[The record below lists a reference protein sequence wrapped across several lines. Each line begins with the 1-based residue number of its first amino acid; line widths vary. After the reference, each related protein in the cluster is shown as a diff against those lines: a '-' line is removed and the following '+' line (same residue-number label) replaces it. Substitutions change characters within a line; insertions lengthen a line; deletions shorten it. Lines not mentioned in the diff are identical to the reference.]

1 MKPMPHEQKR
11 LQQYAT
17 LTFSLSLDTRPAVTK
32 KSISEF
38 TQDVAN
44 MLRQKRQVKRW
55 VLALVE
61 LDKEG
66 K

>member
-1 MKPMPHEQKR
+1 MKPMLHEQKR

-17 LTFSLSLDTRPAVTK
+17 LTLSLSLDTRPEVTK

-38 TQDVAN
+38 TQDVEN

-55 VLALVE
+55 VLALVD

>member
-17 LTFSLSLDTRPAVTK
+17 LSLSLDTRPAVTK

-61 LDKEG
+61 LDMEG